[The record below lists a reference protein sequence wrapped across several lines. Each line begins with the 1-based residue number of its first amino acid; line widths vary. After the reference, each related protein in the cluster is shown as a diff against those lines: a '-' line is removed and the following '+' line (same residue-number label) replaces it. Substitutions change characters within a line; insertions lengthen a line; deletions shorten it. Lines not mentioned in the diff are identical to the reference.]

1 MLSSVSPPNR
11 GARVLIFGGK
21 VIEQQSGAD
30 KPRRALQASPRRLP
44 SQVLTSLLR
53 RGLAVIAVS
62 GIGFAG
68 LATFTASASNSAA
81 DAYAVQTPV
90 GIASMASALGEPEV
104 SADDLADGR
113 NQSINTELTQIDNAV
128 GDAAMVKRFQ
138 ALGADAIELT
148 DENKRLKHLSEF
160 QWPTHGKVSS
170 VFGMRLHPILHYYR
184 MHDGDDI
191 GGTCGQPIW
200 AAQSGKVTITETG
213 YNGGSGNNVWI
224 DHGNINGV
232 QVSSGYL
239 HMSSYT
245 VKVGQH
251 VDKGDVIGYV
261 GNTGLS
267 TACHLHFSIKKN
279 GAQSDPM
286 QYIGWNYTKN

>member
-1 MLSSVSPPNR
+1 M
-11 GARVLIFGGK
+11 G
-21 VIEQQSGAD
+21 D
-30 KPRRALQASPRRLP
+30 
-44 SQVLTSLLR
+44 
-53 RGLAVIAVS
+53 
-62 GIGFAG
+62 
-68 LATFTASASNSAA
+68 
-81 DAYAVQTPV
+81 
-90 GIASMASALGEPEV
+90 ALGEPEV

-113 NQSINTELTQIDNAV
+113 NESINTELTQIDNAV

-160 QWPTHGKVSS
+160 QWPTRGKVSS

-200 AAQSGKVTITETG
+200 AAQSGKVTIAETG

-239 HMSSYT
+239 HMSSYI

-261 GNTGLS
+261 GSTGLS